1 MTRYRTR
8 ILLVIL
14 VGLVS
19 LCGAQCSFLAPPQD
33 DVRRLP
39 PALAPSPTLQQI
51 IAVVNANSSRI
62 RSFSTSQASVSMQGF
77 PTLRA
82 NIAFERPMRF
92 RLRADL
98 PLAGQEVDVGSND
111 ELFWFWSRHN
121 EPAALYYCRHDQ
133 FASSPARRNLII
145 DPYWLVEAMGLAT
158 LDPALT
164 HQGPIVRQDGAL
176 EIHTALN
183 AALNA
188 AQGPAKKITIL
199 EPRQGLVLA
208 QYLYDSRGQVLASAI
223 AGRYRQDPLSGLF
236 MPTVVDIQTGAAQ
249 SGAPLK
255 LRIDLGAVE
264 INRPI
269 ANSGQLW
276 MMPAYPN
283 WPAIDLCSAAA
294 PAAAR
299 GMPGATPSGSPSA
312 APASIPG
319 AGGPAVPGV
328 MPGAT
333 PGAMPSVTPGGP
345 ALSTPWPGPAAAG
358 SGFVPPGGWTGS
370 P

>member
-1 MTRYRTR
+1 MTRYQTR
-8 ILLVIL
+8 ILLSVL

-19 LCGAQCSFLAPPQD
+19 LSGAQCNFLAPPQD

-39 PALAPSPTLQQI
+39 PALPPSPTLQQVV
-51 IAVVNANSSRI
+51 AVVNGNSSRI

-121 EPAALYYCRHDQ
+121 EPAALYYCRHDR
-133 FASSPARRNLII
+133 FASSPARGNLII
-145 DPYWLVEAMGLAT
+145 DPYWLVEAMGLVH
-158 LDPALT
+158 LDPALP
-164 HQGPIVRQDGAL
+164 HQGPIVRQDGTL
-176 EIHTALN
+176 EIHTTLN
-183 AALNA
+183 T
-188 AQGPAKKITIL
+188 AQGPNKKITIL

-208 QYLYDSRGQVLASAI
+208 QYLYDSRDQVLASAI

-236 MPTVVDIQTGAAQ
+236 MPTVVDVQTGAAQ
-249 SGAPLK
+249 GGAPLK

-264 INRPI
+264 INRQI

-299 GMPGATPSGSPSA
+299 GMPGATPSGSLGA
-312 APASIPG
+312 APAAIPG
-319 AGGPAVPGV
+319 AGGPAMPGV
-328 MPGAT
+328 IPGVA
-333 PGAMPSVTPGGP
+333 PGVTSGGA
-345 ALSTPWPGPAAAG
+345 ALSTPWPGPAAAN
-358 SGFVPPGGWTGS
+358 SGFLPPGGWTGS